1 MGDKKTN
8 SLDPK
13 TLSPKALRDA
23 AYHRMNQGLTDVS
36 DWTGR
41 DIQSL
46 VSELEL
52 HQEELRIQNEELQ
65 QARNRLEIARENAQN
80 CYRDLFERAPM
91 GYLLL
96 DAQGRIEEANQAASQ
111 LLAPGTHLTGLPLSA
126 LVASESQDALH
137 LHRRALMSATTTQAV
152 DLTLARDE
160 EATWTVRMESVMEPS
175 TDSGNARFRCA
186 LVDITERRQTEDKL
200 RVAARVFEEIG
211 EAIVV
216 MDAAG
221 RIKSINKAFTAI
233 TGYTESD
240 ALGVIMSGLVKSER
254 QGQVFHKKMWESLN
268 NRGFWQGEI
277 WDRRK
282 SGEIY
287 PEWLTINRIDDD
299 EGEPRN
305 LVAVFSDISQIK
317 NSQRKIEYLASHDAL
332 TGLPNRRLFQERA
345 REAIA
350 QALHRGGQAGLL
362 FLDLDNFKDINDTLG
377 HEVGDELLIRVA
389 SHLREWVRDEDTVA
403 RFGGDEFTVI
413 FTDCDAEKAGFIAQR
428 LVASLAGTFEVRGR
442 HLRVTTSAGLALC
455 PQDGKD
461 VVSLCQAADM
471 AVYRAKQDGRNRLRL
486 YDTALHQRLLEDSA
500 IEQALRRALA
510 NGGLRLVYQPQFAA
524 NDPTRLVGVEALLR
538 WQDPEMG
545 AISPGRFIP
554 VAERSDLIT
563 ELGWR
568 VQALVCIDLQQWL
581 AAGLEPPV
589 ISFNVSPKA
598 FRDGQFSSHLEEVMR
613 QYGISPG
620 HLQVE
625 FTESTLAGHSDLVLD
640 EIGKLHTS
648 GIELSIDDFGTGYS
662 CLINLKRVPLTELK
676 IDKSFVDGL
685 GENEHD
691 EAIARATLYMA
702 EAFGLRTVAEGVET
716 QQQLE
721 WLQAHG
727 CDRIQGFLLARPLE
741 AEDFQSMLHRT
752 KRTS

>member
-1 MGDKKTN
+1 MVN
-8 SLDPK
+8 NPNNAFS
-13 TLSPKALRDA
+13 SKALRDA
-23 AYHRMNQGLTDVS
+23 AHHRLNQGLTDVS

-52 HQEELRIQNEELQ
+52 HQEELRIQNEELK
-65 QARNRLEIARENAQN
+65 QARDRLEIARENAQN

-96 DAQGRIEEANQAASQ
+96 DAQGRIEEANQAANQ
-111 LLAPGTHLTGLPLSA
+111 LLAPGTDLSGQLLSA
-126 LVASESQDALH
+126 FVASESQDALH
-137 LHRRALMSATTTQAV
+137 LHRRAIASATTTQAV

-160 EATWTVRMESVMEPS
+160 QATWTVRMESVMEP
-175 TDSGNARFRCA
+175 TTGLGGARFRCA
-186 LVDITERRQTEDKL
+186 LIDITERRKTEDKL

-221 RIKSINKAFTAI
+221 RIQSINEAFTAI

-240 ALGVIMSGLVKSER
+240 ALGVIMSGLVRSER

-282 SGEIY
+282 DGEIY

-299 EGEPRN
+299 GEPRN

-345 REAIA
+345 QEAIA
-350 QALHRGGQAGLL
+350 QAQRRGGQAGLL

-377 HEVGDELLIRVA
+377 HEVGDELLVRVA
-389 SHLREWVRDEDTVA
+389 AQLREWVRDEDTVA
-403 RFGGDEFTVI
+403 RFGGDEFTVV

-428 LVASLAGTFEVRGR
+428 LVAGLAGTFEVRGR
-442 HLRVTTSAGLALC
+442 HLRVTTSAGLALY
-455 PQDGKD
+455 PQDGED

-471 AVYRAKQDGRNRLRL
+471 AVYRAKGDGRNRLRL
-486 YDTALHQRLLEDSA
+486 YDTALHQQLLEDRA
-500 IEQALRRALA
+500 IEQALRRALT

-524 NDPTRLVGVEALLR
+524 SDPTRLVGVEALLR
-538 WQDPEMG
+538 WQDPELET
-545 AISPGRFIP
+545 ISPERFISI
-554 VAERSDLIT
+554 AERSDLIT

-568 VQALVCIDLQQWL
+568 VQALLCTDLQQWL
-581 AAGLEPPV
+581 TAGLEPPV

-598 FRDGQFSSHLEEVMR
+598 FRDGQFSSQLEEIMS
-613 QYGISPG
+613 QHGILPG
-620 HLQVE
+620 QLQVE

-640 EIGKLHTS
+640 EIDKLHAS

-662 CLINLKRVPLTELK
+662 CLINLKRLPLAELK

-716 QQQLE
+716 QQQLA

-741 AEDFQSMLHRT
+741 ADDFRSMLQRA